1 MPHVTEEIWSNL
13 SARNARLIVSPWP
26 QADTRF
32 AADANALERVQD
44 AAAIFRR
51 SGLRVN
57 LSDDEERIFQA
68 VVKPE
73 RMKIEAISIE
83 AETGRL
89 NSEIA
94 RCEKMLSNPSFVERA
109 RAEVVGAE
117 REKLARYRRELDAL
131 SG

>member
-1 MPHVTEEIWSNL
+1 
-13 SARNARLIVSPWP
+13 VSL
-26 QADTRF
+26 T
-32 AADANALERVQD
+32 
-44 AAAIFRR
+44 
-51 SGLRVN
+51 
-57 LSDDEERIFQA
+57 DDEKRIFEA

-73 RMKIEAISIE
+73 RMKVEAVSIE
-83 AETGRL
+83 AETKRL

-109 RAEVVGAE
+109 RAEVVEAE